1 MIGKN
6 IQQLRKRTGM
16 TQETLAE
23 KLGVSRQ
30 TIAKWEAG
38 ESVPD
43 LSNSSKLAEVFQ
55 VRLDDLV
62 NEEEDP
68 ASGRTIE
75 PIGKYRFG
83 VVQVDEKGRIPL
95 PEDACEIFGITPGS
109 YLFLFGDITQ
119 GLALLPEHFFS
130 GPLAEILRV
139 KTEQS

>member
-6 IQQLRKRTGM
+6 IQQLRKRIGI
-16 TQETLAE
+16 TQEALAE
-23 KLGVSRQ
+23 KLDVSRQ
-30 TIAKWEAG
+30 TIVKWESG

-43 LSNSSKLAEVFQ
+43 LTNSSKLAEVFQ

-62 NEEEDP
+62 NGEEDP
-68 ASGRTIE
+68 KSGRTIE

-83 VVQVDEKGRIPL
+83 VVQVDEKCRITL

-109 YLFLFGDITQ
+109 CLFLFGDITQ
-119 GLALLPEHFFS
+119 GLALLPEQFFS

-139 KTEQS
+139 KTERS

>member
-6 IQQLRKRTGM
+6 IQQLRKRIGM
-16 TQETLAE
+16 TQERLAE
-23 KLGVSRQ
+23 KLDVSRQ

-62 NEEEDP
+62 NGEEDVK
-68 ASGRTIE
+68 SGKTIE

-83 VVQVDEKGRIPL
+83 VVQVDEKGRIAL
-95 PEDACEIFGITPGS
+95 PKDACEIFGIMPGS

-119 GLALLPEHFFS
+119 GLALLPEQFFS

-139 KTEQS
+139 KSEQS